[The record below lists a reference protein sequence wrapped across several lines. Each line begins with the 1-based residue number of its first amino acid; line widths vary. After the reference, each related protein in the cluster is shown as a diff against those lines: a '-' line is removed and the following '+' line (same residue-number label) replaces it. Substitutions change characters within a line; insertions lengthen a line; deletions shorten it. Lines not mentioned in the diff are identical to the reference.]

1 MRKLQAKLNT
11 RIGLFWLLVFVFW
24 AKTMLAYAV
33 DFHISISDPVQA
45 FIVAIN
51 PIGTSLLLF
60 GLAFYARRARFFYPI
75 LTLTYIL
82 NTVLLYLNV
91 IYFREFTDYMTVST
105 MTGYDKVNQGLSGSS
120 LALTMPHDVL
130 YWLDLVI
137 LILLFAFRWLKF
149 DKLALPKKTG
159 FAVTSFAI
167 MFITFNLAVAE
178 MDRSQLMTRTFDRTY
193 VVKYLGLDFFT
204 AYDGASEWHT
214 SSMRAAAT
222 KSELKDVT
230 DFTQKHYAAPNKAMF
245 GAAKGRNV
253 IVIHLESFQQFSID
267 QKVNGKEVTPFLNSI
282 YHSKDTYAFDNFF
295 HQVGQGKTSDAEN
308 MLEAG
313 TYGLPQGSLFAQL
326 GSDETFQAAPAI
338 LEQSPEKYTTAVFHG
353 NVPTFWNR
361 NNMYPNLGYQ
371 YFFSQ
376 PYYNHSGDRSM
387 GYGLKDKLLFDDS
400 VKYLQHLQQPFYVKY
415 LTVTNH
421 FPFELNKEDQDPNF
435 KTTDTDD
442 SAVNNYFVTNHYLD
456 QSVEELFNFLKSSGL
471 YNKSMIVIYG
481 DHYGISNS
489 ENKNLASVLGKDP
502 DNWTNFDNAQLQ
514 RVPFMVHIPGNGHG
528 KIEHQYGGE
537 IDVEPTLLHLLGI
550 NSKKYVQF
558 GTDLFSKHHD
568 QVVAF
573 RNQDFVTPTYTS
585 LSGTIYSN
593 KTGQPAN
600 LTAAQKKHTDAEQ
613 AKVTKELSLSDSLN
627 QKNLLRFYK
636 PDGFTTV
643 DPSKYKYTKGLQKA
657 EQIERDRGVGSTSL
671 YSQNGNKSIEGLYH
685 TDAPEV
691 DDKGR

>member
-11 RIGLFWLLVFVFW
+11 RIGLFWLLIFLFW
-24 AKTMLAYAV
+24 AKTMLAYLV
-33 DFHISISDPVQA
+33 DFHLTISDPLQGA
-45 FIVAIN
+45 IMLIN
-51 PIGTSLLLF
+51 PLGTSLLLF
-60 GLAFYARRARFFYPI
+60 GLAFYARKARYFYPI
-75 LTLTYIL
+75 LGLTYIL

-120 LALTMPHDVL
+120 WALTMPHDVL
-130 YWLDLVI
+130 YWLDVVI
-137 LILLFAFRWLKF
+137 ILALFIVRWLRF
-149 DKLALPKKTG
+149 DKLPLPKKTG
-159 FAVTSFAI
+159 FAMTSFAI
-167 MFITFNLAVAE
+167 AMITFNLAVAE
-178 MDRSQLMTRTFDRTY
+178 MDRSQLMTRTFDRSY

-214 SSMRAAAT
+214 SAMRAAAT
-222 KSELKDVT
+222 KSELKEVT
-230 DFTQKHYAAPNKAMF
+230 NFTRSHYAAPNKTMF

-267 QKVNGKEVTPFLNSI
+267 QKINGKEVTPFLDSL

-308 MLEAG
+308 MLETG

-338 LEQSPEKYTTAVFHG
+338 LEQSPEHYTTAVFHG
-353 NVPTFWNR
+353 NVPSFWNR
-361 NNMYPNLGYQ
+361 NNVYPNLGYQ
-371 YFFSQ
+371 YFFAQ
-376 PYYNHSGDRSM
+376 EYYDHSGDRSE

-421 FPFELNKEDQDPNF
+421 FPFDLDKEDQDPDF
-435 KTTDTDD
+435 KTTDTD
-442 SAVNNYFVTNHYLD
+442 SSVVNNYFVTNHYLD
-456 QSVEELFNFLKSSGL
+456 QSVEELFNFLKASGL
-471 YNKSMIVIYG
+471 YDKSMIVIYG

-489 ENKNLASVLGKDP
+489 ENKSLAPVLGKNAED
-502 DNWTNFDNAQLQ
+502 WTSFDDAQLQ

-550 NSKKYVQF
+550 NTKQYVQF
-558 GTDLFSKHHD
+558 GTDLFSKQHD

-573 RNQDFVTPTYTS
+573 RNEDFVTPKYTS
-585 LSGTIYSN
+585 LSGTVYDN
-593 KTGQPAN
+593 KTGQVAK
-600 LTAAQKKHTDAEQ
+600 LTAAQKKQVTADQ
-613 AKVTKELSLSDSLN
+613 TKVDKELSLSDSLN
-627 QKNLLRFYK
+627 QKNLLRFYDPK
-636 PDGFTTV
+636 GFTAV
-643 DPSKYKYTKGLQKA
+643 DPTKHKYTKGLQKA

-671 YSQNGNKSIEGLYH
+671 FSQNGDKSIEGLYH

-691 DDKGR
+691 NSKGQ

>member
-11 RIGLFWLLVFVFW
+11 RIGLFWLLIFLFW
-24 AKTMLAYAV
+24 AKTMLAYII
-33 DFHISISDPVQA
+33 DFHLTISDPLQGG
-45 FIVAIN
+45 IMLIN
-51 PIGTSLLLF
+51 PLGTSLLLF
-60 GLAFYARRARFFYPI
+60 GLAFYARKARYFYPI
-75 LTLTYIL
+75 LGLTYIL

-130 YWLDLVI
+130 YWLDIIVI
-137 LILLFAFRWLKF
+137 LTLFIVRWLRF
-149 DKLALPKKTG
+149 DKLPLPKKTG
-159 FAVTSFAI
+159 FAMTSFAI
-167 MFITFNLAVAE
+167 AMITFNLAVAE
-178 MDRSQLMTRTFDRTY
+178 VDRSQLMTRTFDRSY

-214 SSMRAAAT
+214 SAMRAAAT
-222 KSELKDVT
+222 KSELKEVT
-230 DFTQKHYAAPNKAMF
+230 NFTKSHYAAPNKTMF

-253 IVIHLESFQQFSID
+253 IIIHLESFQQFSID
-267 QKVNGKEVTPFLNSI
+267 QKINGKEVTPFLDSL

-308 MLEAG
+308 MLETG

-338 LEQSPEKYTTAVFHG
+338 LEQSPEHYTTAVFHG
-353 NVPTFWNR
+353 NVPSFWNR
-361 NNMYPNLGYQ
+361 NNVYPNLGYQ
-371 YFFSQ
+371 YFFAQ
-376 PYYNHSGDRSM
+376 EYYDHSGDRSE

-421 FPFELNKEDQDPNF
+421 FPFDLDKEDQDPNF
-435 KTTDTDD
+435 KTTDTD
-442 SAVNNYFVTNHYLD
+442 SSVVNNYFITNHYLD
-456 QSVEELFNFLKSSGL
+456 QSVEELFNFLKASGL
-471 YNKSMIVIYG
+471 YDKSMIVIYG

-489 ENKNLASVLGKDP
+489 ENKSLAPVLGKNAED
-502 DNWTNFDNAQLQ
+502 WTSFDDAQLQ

-550 NSKKYVQF
+550 NTKQYVQF
-558 GTDLFSKHHD
+558 GTDLFSKQHD

-573 RNQDFVTPTYTS
+573 RNEDFVTPKYTS
-585 LSGTIYSN
+585 LSGTVYDN
-593 KTGQPAN
+593 KTGQVAK
-600 LTAAQKKHTDAEQ
+600 LTAAQKKQVTADQ
-613 AKVTKELSLSDSLN
+613 TKVDKELSLSDSLN
-627 QKNLLRFYK
+627 QKNLLRFYDPK
-636 PDGFTTV
+636 GFTPV
-643 DPSKYKYTKGLQKA
+643 DPAKYKYTKGLQRA

-671 YSQNGNKSIEGLYH
+671 FSQNGDKSIENLYH

-691 DDKGR
+691 NSKGQ

>member
-1 MRKLQAKLNT
+1 MRKLQSKLNT

-24 AKTMLAYAV
+24 AKTMLAYTM
-33 DFHISISDPVQA
+33 DFHLSVGDPLAGFVM
-45 FIVAIN
+45 IIN

-75 LTLTYIL
+75 LGVTYVL
-82 NTVLLYLNV
+82 NTLLLYLNV
-91 IYFREFTDYMTVST
+91 IYFREFTDFMTVST

-120 LALTMPHDVL
+120 LALTMPHDVFF
-130 YWLDLVI
+130 WADLVV
-137 LILLFAFRWLKF
+137 LVLLYLFRWLKF

-159 FAVTSFAI
+159 FAMTSFAL
-167 MFITFNLAVAE
+167 MFIMANLALGEV
-178 MDRSQLMTRTFDRTY
+178 DRSQLMTRTFDRTY

-204 AYDGASEWHT
+204 AFDGASAWHT
-214 SSMRAAAT
+214 SAMRAAAT
-222 KSELKDVT
+222 KSELKTVT
-230 DFTQKHYAAPNKAMF
+230 DFTQSHYAAPNSSMY

-267 QKVNGKEVTPFLNSI
+267 RKVNGKEVTPFLNSI

-308 MLEAG
+308 MLETS

-338 LEQSPEKYTTAVFHG
+338 LEQSPEHYTTAVFHG
-353 NVPTFWNR
+353 NVPSFWNR
-361 NNMYPNLGYQ
+361 NNVYPNLGYQ
-371 YFFSQ
+371 YFFAQ
-376 PYYNHSGDRSM
+376 EYYNTSGSRSM

-421 FPFELNKEDQDPNF
+421 FPFDLDKEDQDPDF
-435 KTTDTDD
+435 KTTDTD
-442 SAVNNYFVTNHYLD
+442 SSVVNNYFVTEHYLD

-471 YNKSMIVIYG
+471 YNNSMIVIYG

-489 ENKNLASVLGKDP
+489 ENKSLASVLGKNP
-502 DNWTNFDNAQLQ
+502 DDWSSFDNAQLQ

-537 IDVEPTLLHLLGI
+537 IDVEPTIMHLLGVGT
-550 NSKKYVQF
+550 KQYVQF
-558 GTDLFSKHHD
+558 GTDLFSKDHD

-573 RNQDFVTPTYTS
+573 RNQDFITPKYTS
-585 LSGTIYSN
+585 ISGTIYDN
-593 KTGQPAN
+593 NTGKQAD
-600 LTAAQKKHTDAEQ
+600 LTDAQKKKVEADQ
-613 AKVTKELSLSDSLN
+613 AKVSKELSLSDSLN
-627 QKNLLRFYK
+627 QKNLLRFYD
-636 PDGFTTV
+636 PTGFTAV
-643 DPSKYKYTKGLQKA
+643 DPSKYKYTKGLQQA
-657 EQIERDRGVGSTSL
+657 EKIEQDRGIGSTSL
-671 YSQNGNKSIEGLYH
+671 FSQNGNKSIEDLYH
-685 TDAPEV
+685 TNAPEV
-691 DDKGR
+691 NSKGQ

>member
-11 RIGLFWLLVFVFW
+11 RIGLFWLLIFLFW
-24 AKTMLAYAV
+24 AKTMLAYLV
-33 DFHISISDPVQA
+33 DFHLTISDPLQGA
-45 FIVAIN
+45 IMLIN
-51 PIGTSLLLF
+51 PLGTSLLLF
-60 GLAFYARRARFFYPI
+60 GLAFYARKARYFYPI
-75 LTLTYIL
+75 LGLTYIL

-120 LALTMPHDVL
+120 WALTMPHDVL
-130 YWLDLVI
+130 YWLDVVI
-137 LILLFAFRWLKF
+137 ILALFIVRWLRF
-149 DKLALPKKTG
+149 DKLPLPKKTG
-159 FAVTSFAI
+159 FAMTSFAI
-167 MFITFNLAVAE
+167 AMITFNLAVAE
-178 MDRSQLMTRTFDRTY
+178 MDRSQLMTRTFDRSY

-214 SSMRAAAT
+214 SAMRAAAT
-222 KSELKDVT
+222 KSELKEVT
-230 DFTQKHYAAPNKAMF
+230 NFTRSHYAAPNKTMF

-267 QKVNGKEVTPFLNSI
+267 QKINGKEVTPFLDSL

-308 MLEAG
+308 MLETG

-338 LEQSPEKYTTAVFHG
+338 LEQSPEHYTTAVFHG
-353 NVPTFWNR
+353 NVPSFWNR
-361 NNMYPNLGYQ
+361 NNVYPNLGYQ
-371 YFFSQ
+371 YFFAQ
-376 PYYNHSGDRSM
+376 EYYDHSGDRSE

-421 FPFELNKEDQDPNF
+421 FPFDLDKEDQDPDF
-435 KTTDTDD
+435 KTTDTD
-442 SAVNNYFVTNHYLD
+442 SSVVNNYFVTNHYLD
-456 QSVEELFNFLKSSGL
+456 QSVEELFNFLKASGL
-471 YNKSMIVIYG
+471 YDKSMIVIYG

-489 ENKNLASVLGKDP
+489 ENKSLAPVLGKNAED
-502 DNWTNFDNAQLQ
+502 WTSFDDAQLQ

-550 NSKKYVQF
+550 NTKQYVQF
-558 GTDLFSKHHD
+558 GTDLFSKQHD

-573 RNQDFVTPTYTS
+573 RNEDFVTPKYTS
-585 LSGTIYSN
+585 LSGTVYDN
-593 KTGQPAN
+593 KTGQVAK
-600 LTAAQKKHTDAEQ
+600 LTAAQKKQVTADQ
-613 AKVTKELSLSDSLN
+613 TKVDKELSLSDSLN
-627 QKNLLRFYK
+627 QKNLLRFYDPK
-636 PDGFTTV
+636 GFTAV
-643 DPSKYKYTKGLQKA
+643 DPTKYKYTKGLQKA

-671 YSQNGNKSIEGLYH
+671 FSQNGDKSIEGLYH

-691 DDKGR
+691 NSKGQ